1 MEHRLERLVMA
12 DGESVVA
19 GFVMRAHQQ
28 TMSLFVVRFELEK
41 LFEGPHG
48 GLGFLPLELQR
59 RELLRR
65 GDELTVGL
73 FALPLDPRRAQ
84 VREKFS
90 AMHRHGSSQV
100 LDRLTGSPG
109 VLRLATAAQRSAKDL
124 EVDVD
129 GDRQRE
135 PVAGVGAHDARR
147 FRCARRRQR
156 LTQGVQREVKVRQ
169 RRCRICLGP
178 ELADELVPGDG
189 ALPIEQ
195 QQREELLG
203 FAGAPAAVADA
214 SPACSEL
221 EWAEHEGL
229 DAFRHR
235 RRDRVR
241 GRRRRGLQERRE
253 DPHVVGIEL
262 EVAEPLP
269 QRVRQRGTQQ
279 QEVTVALRRDGTQG
293 ASRRRGVVVQGHR
306 EKRGLRLEV
315 ARADSVRRSARFAV
329 RANRAFAIALR
340 LGDRAASDGRADR
353 GNGTRRRP
361 GEGLGCP

>member
-1 MEHRLERLVMA
+1 
-12 DGESVVA
+12 
-19 GFVMRAHQQ
+19 
-28 TMSLFVVRFELEK
+28 MSLFVVWLELEK

-84 VREKFS
+84 VREKF
-90 AMHRHGSSQV
+90 
-100 LDRLTGSPG
+100 
-109 VLRLATAAQRSAKDL
+109 
-124 EVDVD
+124 
-129 GDRQRE
+129 
-135 PVAGVGAHDARR
+135 
-147 FRCARRRQR
+147 C
-156 LTQGVQREVKVRQ
+156 
-169 RRCRICLGP
+169 
-178 ELADELVPGDG
+178 

-262 EVAEPLP
+262 EVAESLP

-315 ARADSVRRSARFAV
+315 ERAESVRRSARSAA
-329 RANRAFAIALR
+329 RAN
-340 LGDRAASDGRADR
+340 
-353 GNGTRRRP
+353 
-361 GEGLGCP
+361 